1 MSQQAAKRRRSQA
14 KAGFTHLAKAQRP
27 LYRKRS
33 VETSD
38 KRLRELIERE
48 RRMKAGSKKGK

>member
-1 MSQQAAKRRRSQA
+1 MSQQTAKRRRAQA
-14 KAGFTHLAKAQRP
+14 KMGYTHLCKARRP
-27 LYRKRS
+27 LYRRRS

-48 RRMKAGSKKGK
+48 RRIKQAPKKK